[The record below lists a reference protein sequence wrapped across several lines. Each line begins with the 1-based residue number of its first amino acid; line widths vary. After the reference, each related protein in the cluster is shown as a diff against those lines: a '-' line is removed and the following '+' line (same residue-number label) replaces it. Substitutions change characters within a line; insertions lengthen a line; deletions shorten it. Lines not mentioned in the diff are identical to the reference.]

1 VSTDAADEDE
11 VLRAE
16 LGRVAPEGRAVL
28 ATLALRR
35 LSLILEEDRFAE
47 PLPDARPYLRRALAY
62 CVARMRQ
69 EATDLDPRALRAE
82 YEALVMADGDYAEE
96 LEGPAA
102 WTVDVLDVAEYAVT
116 AWHGVEDGDNEAACF
131 DALIAADSFVDMIE
145 EMSPPAAGEG
155 APPLTDLEAV
165 RRIRDLEA
173 VGAGAFGRAVT
184 DPLDEAS
191 LHLAHVYRDRLLTV
205 PRAQ

>member
-82 YEALVMADGDYAEE
+82 YEALVKADGDYTEE
-96 LEGPAA
+96 PQGPAA
-102 WTVDVLDVAEYAVT
+102 WTMDVLDVAEYAVA
-116 AWHGVEDGDNEAACF
+116 AWHGVEDEDHEGACF
-131 DALIAADSFVDMIE
+131 DALIAVDSFVDMIE

-155 APPLTDLEAV
+155 APPLTDLEVV
-165 RRIRDLEA
+165 RRTRDLGA
-173 VGAGAFGRAVT
+173 VGAGAVGRAVT

-191 LHLAHVYRDRLLTV
+191 LRLAHVYRDRLVTL
-205 PRAQ
+205 PWAQ